1 MSQMVKNLP
10 AMLETW
16 VQSLGQED
24 PLEEGRATHS
34 SILAWIIP
42 WTEEPGGLQSMESQR
57 TNTTEPLSLST
68 LILRTILSIWLIK
81 PFSTVEI
88 ESNQLRPSKGYLF
101 RDCNSKGV
109 CQHFWGLADTQRQA
123 EKWESFVVD
132 REEGS
137 RCAWLE
143 TVGMEA
149 TGRLATAQPPPPSVR
164 GAYLLSPV
172 GPKLGVVAKIREAIR
187 WE

>member
-24 PLEEGRATHS
+24 SLEEGMATHS

-42 WTEEPGGLQSMESQR
+42 WTEEPCGPQSMESQR
-57 TNTTEPLSLST
+57 ADTTEPLSLST

-88 ESNQLRPSKGYLF
+88 RVQPIETKQRLF

-109 CQHFWGLADTQRQA
+109 CQYLWGLADTQRQA
-123 EKWESFVVD
+123 EEWESFVVD
-132 REEGS
+132 R
-137 RCAWLE
+137 
-143 TVGMEA
+143 
-149 TGRLATAQPPPPSVR
+149 GRLQVCPDWR
-164 GAYLLSPV
+164 LL
-172 GPKLGVVAKIREAIR
+172 A
-187 WE
+187 